1 MYDCDRRQEEVA
13 LIERGRQTGVT
24 SDRGAQ
30 PVRVEI
36 AVVGA
41 FEDVEAMTVDRPK
54 ILVVND
60 SPDFLTF
67 MREFLTLEG
76 GYDVATLDQSE
87 GIIEQVTSAPPDMLI
102 IDIVFRGNFTGFSI
116 AEQLASAAETAGI
129 PVLFCTALFEREVP
143 DHVRDQMIQRG
154 QRILHKPFDVDDL
167 LTHIE
172 QMIPRL
178 QLS

>member
-87 GIIEQVTSAPPDMLI
+87 GIIEQVTSAPPDML
-102 IDIVFRGNFTGFSI
+102 
-116 AEQLASAAETAGI
+116 
-129 PVLFCTALFEREVP
+129 
-143 DHVRDQMIQRG
+143 
-154 QRILHKPFDVDDL
+154 
-167 LTHIE
+167 
-172 QMIPRL
+172 
-178 QLS
+178 